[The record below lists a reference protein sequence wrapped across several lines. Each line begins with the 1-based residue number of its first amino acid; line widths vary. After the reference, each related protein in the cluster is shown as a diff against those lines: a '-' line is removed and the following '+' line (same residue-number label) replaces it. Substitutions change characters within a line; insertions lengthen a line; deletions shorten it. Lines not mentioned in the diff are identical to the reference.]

1 MAKLTKEP
9 KMARP
14 PITEMDVDEPHGNQ
28 DSADEF
34 SSEEEWEETEAAS
47 EDDESHVKQEDD
59 VEDEDDD
66 EAEDENENEDEDE
79 DGEPEAKRARTA
91 EEEEKLRQS
100 RAEQKQAKQERK
112 ASKPNAPLIQEAKA
126 IWETLRQKKLSAR
139 DRKSEMKALMDLVRG
154 KVKDIIFKHDAS
166 RIIQCALKYG
176 DQKQRDE
183 IAGELKGHYAELSK
197 SVYGRFII
205 SKILSYCSADYRGL
219 VVKDFYGKIRKIVR
233 HKEAAIILEEAYVQS
248 NGTERNKLLE
258 EFYGPEFALFKNAGG
273 RSIEELIAETPEKK
287 PVIVKHLREVL
298 NSVLE
303 KGFTNIG
310 HLTIVHRAILE
321 YMTFAEEKQMVDLIE
336 LLKEHLVTILH
347 TREGARVAQLCILHS
362 GPKDRKLII
371 KSLKSFVVKIAKEQ
385 YGHAVLITIFECVDD
400 TVLVDKAILSELMA
414 DGLTPGDFLTDLL
427 MNRYASR
434 VIMFLLSGR
443 NRKIQPPYL
452 IKELEEMDAVRA
464 RTSKKDDALRKEQ
477 LLKAVSPPLLKVLE
491 ERCDELV
498 RDLTSGAVV
507 VEAVFHAHGD
517 KTTLLRNIAKL
528 AGGAATDVAA
538 NGKSDE
544 PFNAIKK
551 LKADVAAAKQQ
562 EEGIDM
568 NEHVMVGRATTYILK
583 DIFAPRRKFGAPAT
597 AEKPES
603 LEFSKLLAAELKPN
617 VAYWLR
623 RCAEDPKRTSGTA
636 FVFVALLE
644 RGAPEARKT
653 ILDAVKKEKKLDE
666 QLQKRVAVRVAEQA
680 AEAKAAGG
688 DADEKP
694 TAGKRK
700 RKTNKDKA
708 TPAPGAVQAS
718 SGIQTFLRVYSEMSK
733 A

>member
-1 MAKLTKEP
+1 MVKKEAKV
-9 KMARP
+9 ARP
-14 PITEMDVDEPHGNQ
+14 PITEMDVDEPYGHNGNA
-28 DSADEF
+28 ADEF
-34 SSEEEWEETEAAS
+34 SSEEEWEETEALS
-47 EDDESHVKQEDD
+47 GDEVD
-59 VEDEDDD
+59 
-66 EAEDENENEDEDE
+66 EDEDE
-79 DGEPEAKRARTA
+79 AGEGINQEKEDDEDDENGEPVAKRARTA

-154 KVKDIIFKHDAS
+154 KVKDVIFKHDAS

-197 SVYGRFII
+197 SMYGRFII
-205 SKILSYCSADYRGL
+205 SKILNYCSAEYRGL

-273 RSIEELIAETPEKK
+273 RSIEELIAQTPEKK

-336 LLKEHLVTILH
+336 LLKDHLVTILH

-427 MNRYASR
+427 MDRYASR

-452 IKELEEMDAVRA
+452 IKELEQMDAVRA

-477 LLKAVSPPLLKVLE
+477 LLKAISPPLLKVLE
-491 ERCDELV
+491 ERCGELV

-507 VEAVFHAHGD
+507 VEAIFHANGD
-517 KTTLLRNIAKL
+517 KTKLLKNIAKL
-528 AGGAATDVAA
+528 AGGTEADLAA
-538 NGKSDE
+538 NGGSTE

-583 DIFAPRRKFGAPAT
+583 DIFAPKRKYGAPAKP
-597 AEKPES
+597 EEPES

-636 FVFVALLE
+636 FIFVALLE
-644 RGAPEARKT
+644 RGAPAARKT
-653 ILDAVKKEKKLDE
+653 ILDAVKKEKGLVD

-680 AEAKAAGG
+680 AESRAGG
-688 DADEKP
+688 GEATEKQS
-694 TAGKRK
+694 GSKRK
-700 RKTNKDKA
+700 RKSAEDKA
-708 TPAPGAVQAS
+708 APAGAPGAMQSS
-718 SGIQTFLRVYSEMSK
+718 SGIQTFLRVYSDLNK